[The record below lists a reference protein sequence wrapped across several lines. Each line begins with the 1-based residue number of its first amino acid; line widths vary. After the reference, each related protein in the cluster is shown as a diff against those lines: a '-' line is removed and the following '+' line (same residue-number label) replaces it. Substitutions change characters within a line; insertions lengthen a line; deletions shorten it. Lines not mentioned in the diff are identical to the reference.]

1 MGIAALWIW
10 SFYSEPTLVAHRL
23 QGANATPFLTVDL
36 QNTGSVRLCHLEDC
50 HTQLGL
56 NTLGPP
62 N

>member
-1 MGIAALWIW
+1 MGIAALWIR
-10 SFYSEPTLVAHRL
+10 SFYSEPTLVAHRP

-50 HTQLGL
+50 PTQLGL
-56 NTLGPP
+56 NTPGPP

>member
-10 SFYSEPTLVAHRL
+10 SFYSEPTLVALRL
-23 QGANATPFLTVDL
+23 QGANAT
-36 QNTGSVRLCHLEDC
+36 GSVRLWHLKDC

-56 NTLGPP
+56 NTPGPP